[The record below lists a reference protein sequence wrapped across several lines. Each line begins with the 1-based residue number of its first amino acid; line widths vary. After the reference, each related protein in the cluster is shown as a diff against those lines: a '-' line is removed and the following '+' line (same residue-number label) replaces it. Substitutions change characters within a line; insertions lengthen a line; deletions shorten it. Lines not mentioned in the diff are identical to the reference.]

1 MHHKCPRLPPL
12 RLPAVPSSSSIPPLH
27 TLRPGQPLWPW
38 AVPLMSI
45 FSWSSASSNIWII
58 ENEIRICSW
67 VWHHHQWWPHW
78 MNHTLFLLF
87 CLKGG
92 KWFHYNNQ
100 TQPRWSDVLCCWFA
114 GRESSGRSGL
124 RHRTVSSWQGS
135 WTHVSHSLTTER
147 HVCFKS
153 HGNHLRRS
161 KSRKRS
167 HSQITPMQ
175 FCFYSNDHNSRRF
188 IL

>member
-1 MHHKCPRLPPL
+1 M
-12 RLPAVPSSSSIPPLH
+12 SSSSSSPP
-27 TLRPGQPLWPW
+27 PCS
-38 AVPLMSI
+38 SI
-45 FSWSSASSNIWII
+45 FILHPPSAHAQTRSASLTLSGPSYVHLQLVLSLIKHLDHREWDQNLQLGLTPPSVMTSL
-58 ENEIRICSW
+58 NESH
-67 VWHHHQWWPHW
+67 VVPVV
-78 MNHTLFLLF
+78 LS
-87 CLKGG
+87 KGG

-124 RHRTVSSWQGS
+124 RHRTVSSWRGS